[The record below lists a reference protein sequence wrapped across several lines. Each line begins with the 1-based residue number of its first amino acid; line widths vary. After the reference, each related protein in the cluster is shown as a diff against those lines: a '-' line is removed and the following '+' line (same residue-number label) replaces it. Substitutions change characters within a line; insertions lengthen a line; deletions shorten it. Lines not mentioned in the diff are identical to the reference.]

1 MNAPF
6 QPQRETRDYQN
17 ADAAHHI
24 HAFLDQKA
32 LNAEGPRV
40 IVRGEGL
47 HLWDNDGKRYRTACP
62 ACGAPSWAMAAR
74 T

>member
-6 QPQRETRDYQN
+6 EPKRQTEDYQKS
-17 ADAAHHI
+17 DAAHHI
-24 HAFLDQKA
+24 HAFVDQKA

-40 IVRGEGL
+40 MVRGEGL
-47 HLWDNDGKRYRTACP
+47 YLWTTMTNVTWTACR
-62 ACGAPSWAMAAR
+62 ACGAPSSVMVAR